1 MRDFFIK
8 KISTIERSEPH
19 RSYKVEVLV
28 KKIMHE
34 VNAYEKLKNS
44 PRGPGLNSIGN

>member
-1 MRDFFIK
+1 MCDIRLKNINHQ
-8 KISTIERSEPH
+8 RGEPFRRH
-19 RSYKVEVLV
+19 KDEGFGQRM
-28 KKIMHE
+28 IAE